1 MLPYPIS
8 AGQTD
13 AQSPVD
19 DNLMDSIRLDL
30 GYLDTAITGV
40 QSFDYQFK
48 MNGPL
53 AALTPAFGMYKRLDG
68 ALVAKQQTFQVVRL
82 YAEVP
87 GTTGTLEIDLRKYR
101 STNTPITSIAKQ
113 YSQSINSIA
122 QIAPAIATQSITRS
136 TSTINTQSIT
146 FFKPTINITSITN
159 IGSNL
164 ARVNLASAP
173 DSDYRVSDQITI
185 AGATSGANNGS
196 FQIVRIN
203 DDGLNNLV
211 ITNASAVDQN
221 AAAGTIQLLAFSYNY
236 TNPVSSQFVAG
247 EAAFFSGHTTG
258 GNNGTYVI
266 YAINQSGNN
275 IIVKASGIAGATQA
289 GVAGTADV
297 LRWVYT
303 YSASVPSDFVVGERA
318 QMASHTSGANNGS
331 FVIVAVNSSGNN
343 IVVINNFG
351 VAQGGAAG
359 NANTL
364 RWVYALPVD
373 PSPQFIVGQSCVTSG
388 TTNANNSGTFAVVQI
403 NRLATNNIVV
413 FNQNGVAQAG
423 AAGTLA
429 HERTIISFGSD
440 QSAIYTTASNIEVI
454 GTTSTANQGYFDVLE
469 INRGG
474 GANYNVVVINR
485 SSVAQA
491 NPVGRIAIES
501 KSIFATKPTLVYP
514 YDAFSNTYNNGSL
527 RFVTATGAAFNAEAT
542 ITASDV
548 SNGIVLGFDITRIP
562 SGAIADIVIQIA

>member
-1 MLPYPIS
+1 MALPYPIS

-53 AALTPAFGMYKRLDG
+53 SALTPAYGMYKRLDG
-68 ALVAKQQTFQVVRL
+68 ALVVKQQTLQVVRL
-82 YAEVP
+82 YAEIP

-122 QIAPAIATQSITRS
+122 QIAPAIATQSISRV
-136 TSTINTQSIT
+136 TSQINTQSIT
-146 FFKPTINITSITN
+146 YFKSAINISSITN
-159 IGSNL
+159 IGNNL
-164 ARVNLASAP
+164 SRINLASAV
-173 DSDYRVSDQITI
+173 DSAYVAGDVITV
-185 AGATSGANNGS
+185 AGATNAANNGQFLVS
-196 FQIVRIN
+196 RIN
-203 DDGLNNLV
+203 DDGLNNLIV
-211 ITNASAVDQN
+211 INGSAVDQN
-221 AAAGTIQLLAFSYNY
+221 SASGTIQLMAFSYNF
-236 TNPVSSQFVAG
+236 TNPVSTQFVAG
-247 EAAFFSGHTTG
+247 EAAVFAGHTTA
-258 GNNGTYVI
+258 GNNGTFNI
-266 YAINQSGNN
+266 FAINQSGNN
-275 IIVKASGIAGATQA
+275 IIIKNNTGATQA

-297 LRWVYT
+297 CRWVYT

-318 QMASHTSGANNGS
+318 QMASHTNAANNGS

-343 IVVINNFG
+343 IVVINNAG
-351 VAQGGAAG
+351 VAQGAAAG
-359 NANTL
+359 TANTL

-373 PSPQFIVGQSCVTSG
+373 PSPQFTVGQNCVTAS
-388 TTNANNSGTFAVVQI
+388 TTSANNSGTFAVVQI

-413 FNQNGVAQAG
+413 YNQNGVAQAG
-423 AAGTLA
+423 AAGTLS
-429 HERTIISFGSD
+429 HERTIISFASD
-440 QSAIYTTASNIEVI
+440 QSAIYTTASNVEVI
-454 GTTSTANQGYFDVLE
+454 GTTSTANQGYFNVVE
-469 INRGG
+469 VNRGG
-474 GANYNVVVINR
+474 GANYNVVVINTA
-485 SSVAQA
+485 SVAQA

-501 KSIFATKPTLVYP
+501 KSIFATRPTLVYP
-514 YDAFSNTYNNGSL
+514 YDSFSNTYNNGSL
-527 RFVTATGAAFNAEAT
+527 RFVTATGGAFNAQAT

-548 SNGIVLGFDITRIP
+548 ANGVVLGFDIVRIP